1 MGSNYTIMLFII
13 LLPIC
18 FFELCRLF
26 HQKVIFQRR
35 FNNRFLFLEDFVE
48 IKRYI
53 REAQDER
60 KEILKTA
67 LEIKSRALK
76 IKEEI
81 ANFKDDELI
90 EKNELGEDL
99 RRIKREK
106 EGIIVTYAPKM
117 SEEYKEKIIEGFL
130 FGEDCILFFI
140 SKESDYEKQSHFLL
154 NISFYDDSF
163 IYAKN
168 GKSDGGMQADKIY
181 TIYFDDDE
189 TFNYKEEPETRRM
202 GLFNHIITRI
212 PFAIDSNKETTIV
225 YYDSVIRHK
234 QKRIPYCIKNRNK
247 ILFYKDSNKIEY
259 TILDY
264 PFFTTLSIGLEDK
277 FIFMGEKFISMERT
291 YYPFNITFRAENNI

>member
-99 RRIKREK
+99 RRIKREE
-106 EGIIVTYAPKM
+106 EGISVSYPPKM
-117 SEEYKEKIIEGFL
+117 SEECKEEIQEGFL
-130 FGEDCILFFI
+130 FKKDVTLFLV
-140 SKESDYEKQSHFLL
+140 SKKTDDDNHSHFLL
-154 NISFYDDSF
+154 YIGFQNDSF
-163 IYAKN
+163 SYMKNAKL
-168 GKSDGGMQADKIY
+168 GGGIEVEKQYK
-181 TIYFDDDE
+181 IYFDDE
-189 TFNYKEEPETRRM
+189 IFNYKEESETKRI
-202 GLFNHIITRI
+202 GLFNHIVVKI
-212 PFAIDSNKETTIV
+212 PFEIDSNKEAIRV
-225 YYDSVIRHK
+225 YGNIFIRPK
-234 QKRIPYCIKNRNK
+234 QGKFPGRKK
-247 ILFYKDSNKIEY
+247 VESEMVFYKDSNKIEY
-259 TILDY
+259 TLLDR
-264 PFFTTLSIGLEDK
+264 PFFTIPSIGLEDK